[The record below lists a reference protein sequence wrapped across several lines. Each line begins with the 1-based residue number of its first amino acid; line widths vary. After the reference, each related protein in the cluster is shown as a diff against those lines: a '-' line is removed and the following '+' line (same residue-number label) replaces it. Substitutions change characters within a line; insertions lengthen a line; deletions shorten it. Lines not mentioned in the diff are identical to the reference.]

1 MSKSAGAMSVREH
14 NANGVQFS
22 NSQGRIIMKRLAIA
36 SVLAVLSIVPAFA
49 ADRAMIDYL
58 PRQPPPPNVP
68 ADMNVTCAN
77 KPDFTEMAR
86 KCPVIRYQGMTTWVF
101 SYKDNRFSMAL
112 VPYDASNKIVR
123 NVEHKGA
130 RYIVNAVSSPR
141 TQTVTISGQSNRT
154 ITVPWSE
161 LGK

>member
-1 MSKSAGAMSVREH
+1 
-14 NANGVQFS
+14 
-22 NSQGRIIMKRLAIA
+22 MKHWKFAA
-36 SVLAVLSIVPAFA
+36 ALAVLTGVSAQA
-49 ADRAMIDYL
+49 ADVAKVDYV

-77 KPDFTEMAR
+77 TPEFTALAA

-101 SYKDNRFSMAL
+101 SYKDNRWSMAL
-112 VPYDASNKIVR
+112 VTYDANNKIVR
-123 NVEHKGA
+123 NVEQKGA
-130 RYIVNAVSSPR
+130 RYIVNATSSPK
-141 TQTVTISGQSNRT
+141 TQTVTIQGQSNKT

>member
-1 MSKSAGAMSVREH
+1 MNRIALGA
-14 NANGVQFS
+14 A
-22 NSQGRIIMKRLAIA
+22 LA
-36 SVLAVLSIVPAFA
+36 LLSTVPAFA

-58 PRQPPPPNVP
+58 PRQQPPPNVP

-77 KPDFTEMAR
+77 KPEFTALAA

-101 SYKDNRFSMAL
+101 SYKDNRWSMAL
-112 VPYDASNKIVR
+112 VTYDSSNKIVR

-130 RYIVNAVSSPR
+130 RYIVNAVSSPK
-141 TQTVTISGQSNRT
+141 TQMVTISGQDNRT
-154 ITVPWSE
+154 ITVPWAE

>member
-1 MSKSAGAMSVREH
+1 MRCLTLVAALAALVGTPALSADVAKV
-14 NANGVQFS
+14 
-22 NSQGRIIMKRLAIA
+22 
-36 SVLAVLSIVPAFA
+36 
-49 ADRAMIDYL
+49 DYV

-77 KPDFTEMAR
+77 TPDFTALAA

-101 SYKDNRFSMAL
+101 SYKDNRWSMAL
-112 VPYDASNKIVR
+112 VTYDANNRIVR
-123 NVEHKGA
+123 NVEQKGA

-141 TQTVTISGQSNRT
+141 TQTVTLVGQSNKT

-161 LGK
+161 FGR

>member
-1 MSKSAGAMSVREH
+1 
-14 NANGVQFS
+14 
-22 NSQGRIIMKRLAIA
+22 MKYLKLAA
-36 SVLAVLSIVPAFA
+36 ALAAFA
-49 ADRAMIDYL
+49 SMSAYAADVAKIDYV

-77 KPDFTEMAR
+77 TPEFTALAT

-101 SYKDNRFSMAL
+101 SYKDNRWSMAL
-112 VPYDASNKIVR
+112 VTYAPDNTVVR

-130 RYIVNAVSSPR
+130 RYIVNAISSPK
-141 TQTVTISGQSNRT
+141 TKSVTIQGQSNKT

-161 LGK
+161 LGT

>member
-1 MSKSAGAMSVREH
+1 MRYLTLVASLAALVGTPALSADVAKV
-14 NANGVQFS
+14 
-22 NSQGRIIMKRLAIA
+22 
-36 SVLAVLSIVPAFA
+36 
-49 ADRAMIDYL
+49 DYV

-77 KPDFTEMAR
+77 TPEFTALAT

-101 SYKDNRFSMAL
+101 SYKDNRWSMAL
-112 VPYDASNKIVR
+112 VTYDANNRIVR

-130 RYIVNAVSSPR
+130 RYIVNAVSSPK
-141 TQTVTISGQSNRT
+141 TQTVTISGQSNKI

-161 LGK
+161 FGK